1 MSDLQRAVP
10 LLATRDLVLF
20 PGMLAPIFV
29 EREKGVRALEQT
41 GQSEGFLIM
50 AAQKSAVT
58 DDPEP
63 DDLHRVG
70 TLAKVVQFSRLSDG
84 TLKALIEGRQRV
96 VIDRF
101 ASVSPLFTV
110 DFRPLVS
117 RPAERQPRLRALM
130 DSVAREFANYVGQT
144 PQLPEEAET
153 ALEAVSD
160 PEEMVNVAASNLMI
174 GPDRRQELLEGE
186 EPEARLLLLLET
198 LIQENEFI
206 ALENEISERV
216 HDNFERQQRRV
227 FLHERLKVLQE
238 ELGEEGEEDSERGTY
253 LRQLAEKKL
262 PEAAAAALTKEIKRL
277 SDLPPLSAEVAV
289 AKTYLDT
296 ALGLP
301 WGVQSGSST
310 PDVAAVAR
318 VLDETHYGLKN
329 VKDRIIEYLAVA
341 SLRRGTP
348 PHTIL
353 CLVGPPGVGKTSV
366 AMATAQGLERPL
378 QRISLGGVRDEGE
391 IRGHRRTYV
400 GAMPGRIIDALKRA
414 GVDDPLVVL
423 DEIDKI
429 ESDWRGDPAAAL
441 MEVLDPVQNRTFR
454 DNYLELEYDLSHV
467 FFIATANYEEDIP
480 ETLHDRLEI
489 IRLPGY
495 TDREKSEIAQ
505 RHLVPK
511 IAEESGL
518 GDLGNVLTPAAL
530 HLLIRE
536 YTREAG
542 VRELARLVGKIYRR
556 LARMKVEGK
565 PVPRRLGP
573 RDLARFVGPAP
584 FLAARLGIEPQVG
597 VSLGLAYTGAGGDV
611 LRIECVVSPG
621 KGDFHLTGQ
630 LGEIMQESVTAAW
643 GYLKTSLARD
653 PVLSGLWFDS
663 PGRAYLLENYQPP
676 EAGEDAGALM
686 PPAERR
692 QAEAVREP
700 ADAPTVMGKVI
711 EIGARDT
718 VFRPEG
724 GGDDS
729 GSRPSGTGSD
739 RQTPESESAPPSDH
753 ELLSSL
759 EVRMHFPEGGVPKE
773 GPSAGI
779 AVATA
784 LLSALVQAPVLPK
797 VALSGEITLTG
808 QVLPV
813 GGLKEKLLAA
823 LREGV
828 ETVILPGAVRPQVR
842 ELPAELKT
850 GLDVAYVDTFA
861 DVLPYVFPGP

>member
-1 MSDLQRAVP
+1 MVDTQRALP

-20 PGMLAPIFV
+20 PGMLAPLFV
-29 EREKGVRALEQT
+29 ERDKGVRALEQT
-41 GQSEGFLIM
+41 QQTGGLLVM
-50 AAQKSAVT
+50 AAQRSAVT
-58 DDPEP
+58 EDPEP
-63 DDLHRVG
+63 GDIYAVG

-84 TLKALIEGRQRV
+84 TLKALIEGRERV
-96 VIDRF
+96 SIDGYE
-101 ASVSPLFTV
+101 SVSPLFTV
-110 DFRPLVS
+110 RYTPVVGKPS
-117 RPAERQPRLRALM
+117 GRPRLRTLM
-130 DSVAREFANYVGQT
+130 DSVTREFGNYVGQT

-153 ALEAVSD
+153 ALEVVRD
-160 PEEMVNVAASNLMI
+160 PETMVNVVASNLMI
-174 GPDRRQELLEGE
+174 GPERKQELLEGD
-186 EPEARLLLLLET
+186 EPEKRLLLLLET

-206 ALENEISERV
+206 ALENEISEKV
-216 HDNFERQQRRV
+216 HDSFERQQRRV
-227 FLHERLKVLQE
+227 FLHERLKVLQA
-238 ELGEEGEEDSERGTY
+238 ELGEEGEEDSERGAY
-253 LRQLAEKKL
+253 LKQMEEKKL

-301 WGVQSGSST
+301 WGTRSGSAIL
-310 PDVAAVAR
+310 DVAAVAR
-318 VLDETHYGLKN
+318 VLDETHYGLKS

-341 SLRRGTP
+341 SLRGGTP
-348 PHTIL
+348 PNAIL

-366 AMATAQGLERPL
+366 AMATAKGLERPL
-378 QRISLGGVRDEGE
+378 QRISLGGIRDEGE

-414 GVDDPLVVL
+414 GVDDPVVVL
-423 DEIDKI
+423 DEIDKM
-429 ESDWRGDPAAAL
+429 EADWRGDPAAAL

-495 TDREKSEIAQ
+495 TDREKMEIAQ
-505 RHLVPK
+505 RHLVPR

-518 GDLGNVLTPAAL
+518 AELGNVLTPAAL
-530 HLLIRE
+530 RLLIRE
-536 YTREAG
+536 HTREAG
-542 VRELARLVGKIYRR
+542 VREMARLIGKVYRR

-565 PVPRRLGP
+565 ALPRRVGP
-573 RDLARFVGPAP
+573 RGLPSLVGPAP
-584 FLAARLGIEPQVG
+584 FLSARLAGEPQIG

-611 LRIECVVSPG
+611 LRIECVVTPG

-643 GYLKTSLARD
+643 GYLKTSLVRD
-653 PVLSGLWFDS
+653 PVLSDLWADS
-663 PGRAYLLENYQPP
+663 PGRAYLLDNYQ
-676 EAGEDAGALM
+676 
-686 PPAERR
+686 
-692 QAEAVREP
+692 Q
-700 ADAPTVMGKVI
+700 T
-711 EIGARDT
+711 DT
-718 VFRPEG
+718 
-724 GGDDS
+724 GDDS
-729 GSRPSGTGSD
+729 GPVRSATDARHSTDARTPAGRVLDRGVQEPGFRPEAAAGETEPP
-739 RQTPESESAPPSDH
+739 QPSDH
-753 ELLSSL
+753 ELLSAL

-784 LLSALVQAPVLPK
+784 LLSALMQVPVLPK
-797 VALSGEITLTG
+797 VALTGEITLTG
-808 QVLPV
+808 QILPV

-828 ETVILPGAVRPQVR
+828 HTVVLPSTVAPEVE
-842 ELPAELKT
+842 ELQAELKK
-850 GLDVAYVDTFA
+850 GLDIVYVDNFI
-861 DVLPYVFPGP
+861 DVLSPAFGALEAPGPGEQEGTEL